1 MRVRIPHKLYVVVSS
16 AVIPADWPLKLTL
29 FVRVLKKYVI
39 VKNVLVLR
47 QQWKDSKLRWG
58 SN

>member
-1 MRVRIPHKLYVVVSS
+1 MRVRIPHKLFVVVSS

-39 VKNVLVLR
+39 VENVLVLR
-47 QQWKDSKLRWG
+47 QQWKDS
-58 SN
+58 

>member
-1 MRVRIPHKLYVVVSS
+1 MRVRIPHKLFVVVSS

-39 VKNVLVLR
+39 VENVLVLL
-47 QQWKDSKLRWG
+47 QQLKDS
-58 SN
+58 